1 MKFFLFLIIIILTTN
16 SLNSKD
22 LFVTEFYKVE
32 FISNNIEKEKI
43 KRINEIKKDS
53 FLNILHNTLVNEQFY
68 FYQKDLSIDLINTL
82 IKNII
87 IDDEKI
93 IENKYLSKIKVN
105 FDKKKIINFYRD
117 QRIPY
122 VEFFPRKFLLIIHEE
137 NDFYENLFTNNNNF
151 YSYYNKNLLT
161 NKLFKIPNLDIND
174 RYILKKEDLK
184 NRNINKIINF
194 SNKYSLNDIIIVF
207 AKTVSNK
214 VQYHLILLS
223 DGIIE
228 EKKLNFYEYDFDKF
242 FKLLEYESINIW
254 KKINQ
259 IQNESTNFISCNI
272 NYFNILELK
281 EIKNNLKNI
290 SIIKDFEIKSLAY
303 QNILYD
309 IYFYGN
315 LKILTK
321 IMEINK
327 LRLIN
332 TENLCTIT
340 LK

>member
-1 MKFFLFLIIIILTTN
+1 MKFFLFLIIIILSTK
-16 SLNSKD
+16 SLSSQD
-22 LFVTEFYKVE
+22 LFDTEFFNVE

-53 FLNILHNTLVNEQFY
+53 FLNILNNTLDNDQFY
-68 FYQKDLSIDLINTL
+68 FYQKNLSIDLINTL

-93 IENKYLSKIKVN
+93 IDDKYLSKIKVN
-105 FDKKKIINFYRD
+105 FDKKKIINFYRE
-117 QRIPY
+117 QRISY
-122 VEFFPRKFLLIIHEE
+122 VDFLPNKFLLIIYEE
-137 NDFYENLFTNNNNF
+137 NDFNENLFTNNNNF
-151 YSYYNKNLLT
+151 YSFYNKNLLT

-184 NRNINKIINF
+184 NKNINKITKF
-194 SNKYSLNDIIIVF
+194 SNKYNLNDIIIVF
-207 AKTVSNK
+207 AKIKNSN

-223 DGIIE
+223 DGKIV
-228 EKKLNFYEYDFDKF
+228 EKKLNFYKYDFDQF
-242 FKLLEYESINIW
+242 FNLLEYESINIW

-259 IQNESTNFISCNI
+259 IQNKSTNFITCDV

-290 SIIKDFEIKSLAY
+290 SIIKDFKIKSLAY
-303 QNILYD
+303 QNVLYD
-309 IYFYGN
+309 IYYYGN
-315 LKILTK
+315 LEILAK

-327 LRLIN
+327 LRFIN